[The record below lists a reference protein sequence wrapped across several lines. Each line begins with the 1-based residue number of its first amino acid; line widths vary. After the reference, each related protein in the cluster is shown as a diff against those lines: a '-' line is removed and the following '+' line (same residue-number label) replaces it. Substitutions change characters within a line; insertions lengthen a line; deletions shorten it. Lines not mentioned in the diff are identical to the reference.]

1 MIDRGRRN
9 NWFSQQRYLENV
21 LWPYGHTSHDFK
33 LLLLALL
40 FYDKY
45 DNFHLKTNS
54 CLCRERKWSSQG
66 YFSLPNSVQEKSINR
81 FVFPWK
87 GLHFGGE
94 RPRTGVTG
102 RKTGTLGHRLWGFPH
117 PHLGVSPRRPF
128 ARQNTT
134 NAALTIGFG
143 LQKRMWTLFGLA
155 CQLSH
160 LLLVPPHPVRAPG
173 FTRDENNAYSTV
185 VLWGPDES
193 IHVKI
198 FKKYLATIKTS
209 INVHHYHRHH
219 QDTSFPWN
227 YSCHS
232 IYNKNLSTSG

>member
-1 MIDRGRRN
+1 ME
-9 NWFSQQRYLENV
+9 L
-21 LWPYGHTSHDFK
+21 
-33 LLLLALL
+33 
-40 FYDKY
+40 
-45 DNFHLKTNS
+45 
-54 CLCRERKWSSQG
+54 SS
-66 YFSLPNSVQEKSINR
+66 YFSLPNSVQERSIDR

-94 RPRTGVTG
+94 RPRTGMTG
-102 RKTGTLGHRLWGFPH
+102 RKMGTLGHRLCGFPH

-128 ARQNTT
+128 ARQNKT
-134 NAALTIGFG
+134 NAALTVGFG

-155 CQLSH
+155 CQLFH
-160 LLLVPPHPVRAPG
+160 LLLVPPYPVLAPG
-173 FTRDENNAYSTV
+173 FIRDENNAYSTV

-209 INVHHYHRHH
+209 INVHHYHRQHR
-219 QDTSFPWN
+219 DISLPWN